1 MKIFVGNLNY
11 QTNDDDLR
19 AAFSPYGEVTDA
31 TVVLDRMTNRSRGFG
46 FVEMP
51 DSAAAGAAVSSLNGA
66 DLAGRPLTVNEARPR
81 EDRR

>member
-51 DSAAAGAAVSSLNGA
+51 DSAAAGSAVSSLNGA